1 MTDYYNLGAYTR
13 PVSTDIE
20 QAQTWFDR
28 GLLWCYG
35 YNHEE
40 SIHCFRKA
48 LDRDPDFAM
57 AYWGIAYASGPN
69 YNKPW
74 EAFGEHELEQAVVD
88 SYHASKEAM
97 ARLEGATPVEKALIG
112 TLAQRYQSDHVVG
125 HDTFC
130 AWNDDYAA
138 AVKAVHEAFSD
149 DLDISALYAEAL
161 ISRTVWQLWD
171 IKTGAPNEGAGTL
184 EAVAVLEK
192 AMQQVEDQGSEH
204 HPMVLHM
211 YIHVMEM
218 SPHPERAL
226 RAGDALRD
234 LAPDAGHLTHMPSH
248 IDILCGHYYNAVITN
263 SKAIVADRKFLARE
277 GAIHFYTLYRCHDYH
292 FLIYAA
298 MFLGQYKTAIEAAN
312 NLNTT
317 ISEELLRVEEPP
329 MADWLE
335 GFMTMKMHVLIRFGK
350 WQEVIDEPLPTDPQL
365 YCVST
370 AMIHYARAVAH
381 AASGNIEA
389 AETEKILF
397 TAAFDNVPDTR
408 YIFNNQCRDILA
420 IAAEMLNG
428 ELAYRKG
435 NYDAA
440 FIHLH
445 KSVDLDDHLPYDEP
459 WGWMQPVRHALG
471 ALMLEQGHVEEAEAV
486 YRADLGLDQT
496 LNRPAQHPDNVW
508 SLHGYV
514 ECLHRLN
521 KHEEAA
527 SAQARL
533 DLAMARADVKINA
546 SCYCR
551 LAHDD
556 GC

>member
-13 PVSTDIE
+13 PVSTDVE

-171 IKTGAPNEGAGTL
+171 IKTGAPNEGASTL

-192 AMQQVEDQGSEH
+192 AM
-204 HPMVLHM
+204 
-211 YIHVMEM
+211 
-218 SPHPERAL
+218 
-226 RAGDALRD
+226 
-234 LAPDAGHLTHMPSH
+234 
-248 IDILCGHYYNAVITN
+248 
-263 SKAIVADRKFLARE
+263 
-277 GAIHFYTLYRCHDYH
+277 
-292 FLIYAA
+292 
-298 MFLGQYKTAIEAAN
+298 
-312 NLNTT
+312 
-317 ISEELLRVEEPP
+317 
-329 MADWLE
+329 
-335 GFMTMKMHVLIRFGK
+335 
-350 WQEVIDEPLPTDPQL
+350 
-365 YCVST
+365 
-370 AMIHYARAVAH
+370 
-381 AASGNIEA
+381 
-389 AETEKILF
+389 
-397 TAAFDNVPDTR
+397 
-408 YIFNNQCRDILA
+408 
-420 IAAEMLNG
+420 
-428 ELAYRKG
+428 
-435 NYDAA
+435 
-440 FIHLH
+440 
-445 KSVDLDDHLPYDEP
+445 
-459 WGWMQPVRHALG
+459 
-471 ALMLEQGHVEEAEAV
+471 
-486 YRADLGLDQT
+486 
-496 LNRPAQHPDNVW
+496 
-508 SLHGYV
+508 
-514 ECLHRLN
+514 
-521 KHEEAA
+521 
-527 SAQARL
+527 
-533 DLAMARADVKINA
+533 
-546 SCYCR
+546 
-551 LAHDD
+551 
-556 GC
+556 